1 MRSGKMAGGVGASV
15 HSYNYYS
22 LYCNRSHIH
31 LTRSIQIERLRYRGG
46 ASHPP
51 HPSETPGDCRGTL
64 GRPLRET
71 PSAGSYAGAALW
83 RCRRCWKGTYGR
95 GEGGERTGK
104 GRCERGVGMKMDG
117 REGRWCWRRWRAGR
131 GARVRVFTV
140 CKKSCS
146 LRQTCIMLVVQE
158 GVPCAARTN
167 TRPPRTSCA
176 PCTSQ
181 TPRRPVCRTLR
192 CPPATGS
199 VLSMRGEYRRRGVR
213 WSPRQCLRAG
223 HWSAC
228 HLNQQK
234 DGGRGRD
241 EGC

>member
-1 MRSGKMAGGVGASV
+1 MMILIRYHHEYIMGGVELNKIATMVWETREMGERERGRKTEVRSGEMAGGVGASV
-15 HSYNYYS
+15 HSYKYYS

-146 LRQTCIMLVVQE
+146 L
-158 GVPCAARTN
+158 
-167 TRPPRTSCA
+167 
-176 PCTSQ
+176 
-181 TPRRPVCRTLR
+181 
-192 CPPATGS
+192 
-199 VLSMRGEYRRRGVR
+199 
-213 WSPRQCLRAG
+213 
-223 HWSAC
+223 
-228 HLNQQK
+228 
-234 DGGRGRD
+234 
-241 EGC
+241 